1 MITVAPKILEAL
13 DLESLSR
20 EEQEAVLLDLH
31 ELIVRGSLVRIM
43 EQLDEATKSDL
54 EQLLAGDASGE
65 ELDAFMRDR
74 VPGADAAV
82 TETVAELSDDILS
95 LTDSN

>member
-1 MITVAPKILEAL
+1 MITVGPQILEAL
-13 DLESLSR
+13 DLESLAP

-31 ELIVRGSLVRIM
+31 ELIVRGSIVRLM
-43 EQLDEATKSDL
+43 EQMDEPTKGAL
-54 EQLLAGDASGE
+54 EHLLARDASDE
-65 ELDAFMRDR
+65 EVDAFIRDR

-82 TETVAELSDDILS
+82 AETVAELSDDILS